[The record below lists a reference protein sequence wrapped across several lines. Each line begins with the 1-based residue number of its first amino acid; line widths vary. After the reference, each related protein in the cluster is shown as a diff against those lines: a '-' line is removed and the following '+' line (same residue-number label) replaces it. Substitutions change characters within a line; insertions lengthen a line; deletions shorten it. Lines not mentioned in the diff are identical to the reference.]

1 MRSSG
6 RLVVSILVVVALAIA
21 FWMLAISPKREE
33 ADRLGTEVEQLTS
46 SVEAARR
53 EVTAATAAK
62 RSFPADYRQL
72 VVLGQA
78 APAGDETASLLVEL
92 EKIASSSGV
101 EFESIQLSS
110 SGGEA
115 PVAEAPAASPA
126 PQESATGSSGAVQAA
141 ATVPPTELAA
151 SLLPLGASIGPAGL
165 YVMPYTLEFSGGF
178 FQITRFISKVDDLVK
193 TGSEGIA
200 VDGRLITIGDFS
212 LDSEAEGAEAEGVEA
227 GGSELAATLS
237 VTTFLSPP
245 GQGVTAGATPSAPA
259 PATTESATTV
269 SAPGTS
275 SGTAESS
282 TASTETASAK

>member
-6 RLVVSILVVVALAIA
+6 RLIAAILVVAVLAVA

-33 ADRLGTEVEQLTS
+33 ADKLSQEVQQLTS
-46 SVEAARR
+46 SVEAARS
-53 EVTAATAAK
+53 EVAAATAAK
-62 RSFPADYRQL
+62 QSFPADYRQL
-72 VVLGQA
+72 VTLGQA

-92 EKIASSSGV
+92 ERIANASGV
-101 EFESIQLSS
+101 EFNSIQLIS

-115 PVAEAPAASPA
+115 AEAAVPVPA
-126 PQESATGSSGAVQAA
+126 PAPEATSTESSGAVQAA

-178 FQITRFISKVDDLVK
+178 FQIAKFIRKVDALVSP
-193 TGSEGIA
+193 GEEGIA
-200 VDGRLITIGDFS
+200 VNGRLITIGSFG
-212 LDSEAEGAEAEGVEA
+212 LTSEAETEGGES
-227 GGSELAATLS
+227 GLSATLS

-245 GQGVTAGATPSAPA
+245 GQGVTAGATPTAPAA

-269 SAPGTS
+269 STP
-275 SGTAESS
+275 ESS
-282 TASTETASAK
+282 APSSETVSAK